1 MANLPDNF
9 KDIELIILDMDGVL
23 TSEEAYWDVAGLVV
37 RELIESPAYLA
48 LSPPDYTPVADLF
61 YRKMANGTRMDCR
74 KYLPSELIK
83 KCKTR
88 GINSNWDLAYIVA
101 GLYLAPLFSP
111 VIETFQHQ
119 TEFEA
124 LLSSSSREDRDE
136 PMIACDETPAENS
149 LDRQLALM
157 KDCLSPVWP
166 ALCQSVAA
174 NQWSVFLQAKDLYLW
189 GDYFR
194 KQKFTLSP
202 FKNIELLIIDDFH
215 PDIRGLRL
223 LDELNRLLKK
233 PTVSP
238 RPVFGRNTP
247 LWHECRDIF
256 QSWYLGEGLYEETYQ
271 KSLIFKPKP
280 GVIHRESPLHSMNDS
295 HACLQNLKDAGYTLG
310 IATGRPRMEIITP
323 LQRWDML
330 KYFEPERIVTYD
342 EVEKT
347 EKIIHK
353 NSVEI
358 NLGKPHP
365 FPFLQAIY
373 PQKSGEEIV
382 EMSETPIEHPHKVLV
397 IGDAQAD
404 IWAAQKIGCRS
415 AALLSGAIGPA
426 NRKQLDETKPDVVFD
441 SILHLSDALCSI
453 KKG

>member
-9 KDIELIILDMDGVL
+9 KDIDLIILDMDGVL

-48 LSPPDYTPVADLF
+48 LSPPDYTPVADIF

-83 KCKTR
+83 KCKAR
-88 GINSNWDLAYIVA
+88 GINSNWDLAYIVT

-124 LLSSSSREDRDE
+124 LLSSSNREDRDE

-166 ALCQSVAA
+166 SLCQSVTT
-174 NQWSVFLQAKDLYLW
+174 NQWSVFLQAKDFYLW

-194 KQKFTLSP
+194 KQKHTLSP

-233 PTVSP
+233 NTVAP

-247 LWHECRDIF
+247 LWHE
-256 QSWYLGEGLYEETYQ
+256 
-271 KSLIFKPKP
+271 
-280 GVIHRESPLHSMNDS
+280 
-295 HACLQNLKDAGYTLG
+295 
-310 IATGRPRMEIITP
+310 
-323 LQRWDML
+323 
-330 KYFEPERIVTYD
+330 
-342 EVEKT
+342 
-347 EKIIHK
+347 
-353 NSVEI
+353 
-358 NLGKPHP
+358 
-365 FPFLQAIY
+365 
-373 PQKSGEEIV
+373 
-382 EMSETPIEHPHKVLV
+382 
-397 IGDAQAD
+397 
-404 IWAAQKIGCRS
+404 
-415 AALLSGAIGPA
+415 
-426 NRKQLDETKPDVVFD
+426 
-441 SILHLSDALCSI
+441 
-453 KKG
+453 